1 MSTELDLSGE
11 KGLEAPSKV
20 KDIKT
25 KTMILN
31 MGPQHPATH
40 GVLRLIM
47 ELDGETVVKC
57 TPDVGYLHTGIEKT
71 AENKTYYKALPL
83 TDRMDYLAPMMC
95 NLCYCLAVEKL
106 LDLEVPPKAQWAR
119 VMLAELTRLASHLV
133 WLGTHAMDIGAMT
146 MFFYCFRER
155 EKILDIYETCGGQRM
170 MSSYIRFGGL
180 YEDLP
185 LELDRMVK
193 EILDT
198 FPDKIND
205 YENLLTTNRIWLNRT
220 KGVGVISAEDAIACG
235 LSGPNLRGSGVK
247 WDVRKANPYSSYEK
261 FDFEVPV
268 GKNGD
273 VYDRYLVRLEEMH
286 QSLKIIRQAL
296 EGMPEGS
303 FINQNSKYLLPP
315 REEIFTSMEALIHH
329 FKVVVDGFRP
339 PAGEVFQSIETGK
352 GELGFYLVSDGSE
365 KPYRWRVRA
374 PSFVSVSALPKLV
387 EGRLFA
393 DVVANIGSIDIVLGE
408 IDR

>member
-1 MSTELDLSGE
+1 MSTKLGLSGE
-11 KGLEAPSKV
+11 KGVEAPSEV
-20 KDIKT
+20 KEIKT
-25 KTMILN
+25 RTMILN

-57 TPDVGYLHTGIEKT
+57 TPEVGYLHTGIEKT
-71 AENKTYYKALPL
+71 AENKTYYQALPL
-83 TDRMDYLAPMMC
+83 TDRMDYLAPMLN

-133 WLGTHAMDIGAMT
+133 WLGTHAMDIGAMS
-146 MFFYCFRER
+146 MFMYCFRER
-155 EKILDIYETCGGQRM
+155 EKILEIYETFGGQRM

-185 LELDRMVK
+185 LESDRMVN

-220 KGVGVISAEDAIACG
+220 RGVGVISAEEAIACG
-235 LSGPNLRGSGVK
+235 LSGPNIRGSGVK

-261 FDFEVPV
+261 FDFEIPV
-268 GKNGD
+268 GENGD
-273 VYDRYLVRLEEMH
+273 VYDRYLVRLEEMR

-296 EGMPEGS
+296 EGMPAGA

-374 PSFVSVSALPKLV
+374 PSFVNVSALPKLV
-387 EGRLFA
+387 EGRLMA
-393 DVVANIGSIDIVLGE
+393 DVVASIGSIDIVLGE

>member
-1 MSTELDLSGE
+1 MATELKLGAD
-11 KGLEAPSKV
+11 KGLEATGEV

-25 KTMILN
+25 ETMVLN

-40 GVLRLIM
+40 GVLRLVL

-71 AENKTYYKALPL
+71 AESKTYCKALTL
-83 TDRMDYLAPMMC
+83 TDRIDYLAPMMN

-133 WLGTHAMDIGAMT
+133 WLGTHAMDIGAMS
-146 MFFYCFRER
+146 MFMYCFRER
-155 EKILDIYETCGGQRM
+155 EKILQIYETCGGQRM

-180 YEDLP
+180 HEDLHP
-185 LELDRMVK
+185 STDTMVR

-198 FPDKIND
+198 FPEKIND
-205 YENLLTTNRIWLNRT
+205 YERLLTTNRIWLNRT
-220 KGVGVISAEDAIACG
+220 RGVGVISAEDAIAVG
-235 LSGPNLRGSGVK
+235 LSGPNIRGSGVK

-261 FDFEVPV
+261 FDFEIPV
-268 GKNGD
+268 GQNGD
-273 VYDRYLVRLEEMH
+273 VYDRYLVRLEEMR
-286 QSLKIIRQAL
+286 QSLRIIRQAL
-296 EGMPEGS
+296 EGMPEGPV
-303 FINQNSKYLLPP
+303 INQHSKHLLPP
-315 REEIFTSMEALIHH
+315 RDRIFTSMEALIHH
-329 FKVVVDGFRP
+329 FKVVVDGLQP
-339 PAGEVFQSIETGK
+339 PPGEVYQSTETGK
-352 GELGFYLVSDGSE
+352 GELGFYIVSDGSE

-374 PSFVSVSALPKLV
+374 PSFVNVSALPKLV
-387 EGRLFA
+387 EGRLIA